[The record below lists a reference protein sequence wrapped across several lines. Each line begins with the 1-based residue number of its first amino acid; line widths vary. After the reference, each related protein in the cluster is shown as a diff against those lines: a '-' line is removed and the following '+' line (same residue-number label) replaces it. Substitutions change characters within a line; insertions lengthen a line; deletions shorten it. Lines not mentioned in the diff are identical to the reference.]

1 MNITNDYIIFTNY
14 TDNEDDNTIIL
25 IKSLLL
31 SYPSNFLLLRLIS
44 LIVRTIL

>member
-1 MNITNDYIIFTNY
+1 MNITNDYISFTNY
-14 TDNEDDNTIIL
+14 TDNEDDNTNIP

-31 SYPSNFLLLRLIS
+31 SYPSSVLLLRLIS